1 MMPHK
6 NGIELLNELKN
17 NESTSHIPIIL
28 LSAKSS
34 IESKIEGM
42 QYGADDYITK
52 PFSATY
58 LKARIQNIVEQR
70 KRLQHI
76 YCQTL
81 FPSKAEKKICRKRKY
96 TYTIRIGSKIYG

>member
-1 MMPHK
+1 
-6 NGIELLNELKN
+6 
-17 NESTSHIPIIL
+17 
-28 LSAKSS
+28 
-34 IESKIEGM
+34 M

-81 FPSKAEKKICRKRKY
+81 FPSKAEKKSVEKENIPILSASDQKFMDKLVQIITENMDNCDFL
-96 TYTIRIGSKIYG
+96 